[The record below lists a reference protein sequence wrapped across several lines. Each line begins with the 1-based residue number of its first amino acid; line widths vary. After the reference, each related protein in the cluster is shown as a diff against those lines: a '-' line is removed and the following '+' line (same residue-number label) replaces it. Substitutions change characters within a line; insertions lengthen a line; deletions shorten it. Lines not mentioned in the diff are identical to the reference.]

1 MNNSIREKLTE
12 TFIKC
17 LFYSLLYFVKQSN
30 FSILFHDKNCKH
42 IAATCLLWFLTSN
55 KPAAQLFSGKLCV
68 AKTFILRR
76 SCDHTCGEEI
86 QIIGLYGSE
95 GTAEVGYVTFR
106 RTAVKTGCKT
116 DCGITH
122 LLWIKRQ
129 FRIDWIIIS

>member
-17 LFYSLLYFVKQSN
+17 WFYSLSYFVKQSD
-30 FSILFHDKNCKH
+30 FSISFHDKNCKH
-42 IAATCLLWFLTSN
+42 TAATWPLRFLTSN

-68 AKTFILRR
+68 AKTFIVRK

-95 GTAEVGYVTFR
+95 GRAEVGYVTFKIR
-106 RTAVKTGCKT
+106 RTGAKRVLHRLWNYTLIMNKKAV
-116 DCGITH
+116 
-122 LLWIKRQ
+122 
-129 FRIDWIIIS
+129 